1 MAKYYKASYK
11 NLFPPLMPYVIE
23 DDNSLTN
30 DFGQYTL
37 SKKRVIS
44 PSVPG
49 VVVANNQ
56 VSDTDN
62 VIEISCSDGLTSV
75 TKNLTLGTI
84 KSSSDWV
91 ITNDIVTAAGK
102 GINLTYAGSNLTT
115 DPYNIFFE
123 SVEPGSRL
131 FYEQTNTMS
140 WDISPNLGLGT
151 CYLTID
157 DIEPVIT
164 SIVFVIPYGCGWN
177 DTCYSFP
184 EYPAKLIKIRALNI
198 LNNETIGIFFIA
210 YVAFSA
216 GVSGFKTS
224 WDY

>member
-23 DDNSLTN
+23 DDNSLTD

-75 TKNLTLGTI
+75 TKNLILGTV
-84 KSSSDWV
+84 KSGSDWV
-91 ITNDIVTAAGK
+91 IKNDITTAAGK
-102 GINLTYAGSNLTT
+102 GINLTYAGPNLPT

-123 SVEPGSRL
+123 SVYPGSRL

-151 CYLTID
+151 CYLTIA
-157 DIEPVIT
+157 DIDPTIT
-164 SIVFVIPYGCGWN
+164 AIVFAVPYMWG
-177 DTCYSFP
+177 TSTYYAYP
-184 EYPAKLIKIRALNI
+184 EYPSKLIKIRALNI
-198 LNNETIGIFFIA
+198 LNNETIRTFFIA
-210 YVAFSA
+210 YIAFSS
-216 GVSGFKTS
+216 GVSELKTS
-224 WDY
+224 